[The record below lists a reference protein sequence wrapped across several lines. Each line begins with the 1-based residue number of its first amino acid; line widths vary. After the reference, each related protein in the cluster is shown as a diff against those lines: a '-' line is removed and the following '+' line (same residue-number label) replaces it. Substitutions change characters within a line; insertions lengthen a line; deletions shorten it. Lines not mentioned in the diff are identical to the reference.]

1 VRETG
6 RQFVAL
12 LESAPE
18 AGYYTARVS
27 VQAPGLPIAVNVD
40 STESDVTCL
49 PEPELRNNLTG
60 LGLGVAVG
68 DVELAAAIESART
81 GSSSWRFFMMAALVF
96 LLLESLLADRMMA
109 RSQSKAESTTNPL
122 PQNA

>member
-1 VRETG
+1 
-6 RQFVAL
+6 
-12 LESAPE
+12 
-18 AGYYTARVS
+18 
-27 VQAPGLPIAVNVD
+27 VNVD
-40 STESDVTCL
+40 SNESDVACL

-60 LGLGVAVG
+60 LGLGVAAG

-96 LLLESLLADRMMA
+96 LVLECLLADRMMA